1 MLLAI
6 KGSVCWSPSTAPA
19 PRTVLAVLRRTG
31 RGDERV
37 RHLPAR
43 EGMPQLHGEDRLER
57 ADGSEAQEPA
67 DGGESSPLPPRRR
80 CSAIARFWVSRT
92 ARSLARVQLARRE
105 AREHLLARLALRNV
119 PRLIHV
125 LAQPLRRDD
134 GAEQPRGF
142 LFGTALLLHQRDQLA
157 GDEGHGDEQRRQ
169 DDARHG
175 EEQFV
180 MAVGVP
186 GQRRDRVAR
195 RDAKAA

>member
-1 MLLAI
+1 MLLAM

-80 CSAIARFWVSRT
+80 CSAIAHDLRTSHGRVLQIKSWTKPFVWTLARWPQISGEIGGGPAARFAVRGALSSS
-92 ARSLARVQLARRE
+92 ARSQGFVRLSFTPLVELPSRMPQRRE
-105 AREHLLARLALRNV
+105 ASSRPTGDN
-119 PRLIHV
+119 
-125 LAQPLRRDD
+125 
-134 GAEQPRGF
+134 GGCN
-142 LFGTALLLHQRDQLA
+142 GDQTLNY
-157 GDEGHGDEQRRQ
+157 
-169 DDARHG
+169 
-175 EEQFV
+175 
-180 MAVGVP
+180 
-186 GQRRDRVAR
+186 
-195 RDAKAA
+195 

>member
-1 MLLAI
+1 MLLAM

-80 CSAIARFWVSRT
+80 CPAIARFFVSRT
-92 ARSLARVQLARRE
+92 ARSLTS
-105 AREHLLARLALRNV
+105 
-119 PRLIHV
+119 
-125 LAQPLRRDD
+125 
-134 GAEQPRGF
+134 GAEAWLQWHAHEGGPRHCSENDGGRAARFSASVAPSSTARSQGF
-142 LFGTALLLHQRDQLA
+142 VRLSFTPLVELPSPSTSPNR
-157 GDEGHGDEQRRQ
+157 
-169 DDARHG
+169 
-175 EEQFV
+175 
-180 MAVGVP
+180 
-186 GQRRDRVAR
+186 
-195 RDAKAA
+195 

>member
-80 CSAIARFWVSRT
+80 CSVSPHDWGPLSRSSAADPALADAIRDQPHLVAGHDQRERRGSR
-92 ARSLARVQLARRE
+92 RKICRERGPQL
-105 AREHLLARLALRNV
+105 
-119 PRLIHV
+119 
-125 LAQPLRRDD
+125 D
-134 GAEQPRGF
+134 GADERFVRLSSTLLVELTLHGGGAQHVPAAAPR
-142 LFGTALLLHQRDQLA
+142 
-157 GDEGHGDEQRRQ
+157 
-169 DDARHG
+169 AR
-175 EEQFV
+175 
-180 MAVGVP
+180 A
-186 GQRRDRVAR
+186 
-195 RDAKAA
+195 